1 VDALAVLLIYLVP
14 FFAIGIVA
22 KKLID
27 AWMARN
33 GATLQEIQEQSGPM
47 RRKPTRFLLGFWY
60 RED

>member
-1 VDALAVLLIYLVP
+1 MEALLVLLIYLVP

-27 AWMARN
+27 AWMTRN
-33 GATLQEIQEQSGPM
+33 GATLREIQEQAGPN
-47 RRKPTRFLLGFWY
+47 RRKPTRFLLGIWY

>member
-1 VDALAVLLIYLVP
+1 MEALAVLLIYLVP
-14 FFAIGIVA
+14 FFAIGVA
-22 KKLID
+22 AKRLID

-33 GATLQEIQEQSGPM
+33 GVTLREIQQQAGPN

>member
-1 VDALAVLLIYLVP
+1 MDALAVLLIYLVP

-22 KKLID
+22 KKRLD

-33 GATLQEIQEQSGPM
+33 GATLQEIQEQAGPK

>member
-1 VDALAVLLIYLVP
+1 MEALAILLIYLVP

-27 AWMARN
+27 AWMASR
-33 GATLQEIQEQSGPM
+33 GATLQDIQEQSGPN
-47 RRKPTRFLLGFWY
+47 RRKPTRFLLGVWY

>member
-1 VDALAVLLIYLVP
+1 MDALAVLLIYLVP

-33 GATLQEIQEQSGPM
+33 GVELREIREQAGPN
-47 RRKPTRFLLGFWY
+47 RRKPTRFLLGIWY

>member
-22 KKLID
+22 KKLVD
-27 AWMARN
+27 AWMAKN
-33 GATLQEIQEQSGPM
+33 GATLGEIQEQAGPN
-47 RRKPTRFLLGFWY
+47 RRKPTRFLLGIWY